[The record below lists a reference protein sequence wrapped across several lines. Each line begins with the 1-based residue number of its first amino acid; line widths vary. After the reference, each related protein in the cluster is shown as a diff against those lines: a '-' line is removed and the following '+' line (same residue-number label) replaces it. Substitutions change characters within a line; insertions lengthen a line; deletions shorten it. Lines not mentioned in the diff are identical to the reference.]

1 MKPVIKAM
9 SQRIKGM
16 RHSVIIFM
24 VFVLAISCQSGRG
37 DGEVSSMADVE
48 QEMIPKRSLSGGEE
62 PAPASDPSLPVQEM
76 RKKII
81 RDGRM
86 GIKTNDI
93 EKSKT
98 RVDTLVRNNGGYYSN
113 ESFNN
118 SDYES
123 AYNLNVRI
131 PAAAFGQFIAV
142 LESGEGEILYKEIG
156 ARDVTDQFIDLETR
170 LANKRE
176 YLERYR
182 GLVKK
187 AVSVK
192 EVLEIE
198 EKIRLLE
205 EEIESVTGRLK
216 YMGDQVDYSTLALTI
231 TKHKG
236 FKYSSDRP
244 VDFWERLKHSLSSGW
259 YAFVEFLLFLIGV
272 WPFWLLAVPVV
283 YFWRRRRKTRT
294 KNRP

>member
-1 MKPVIKAM
+1 MKKIKIVV
-9 SQRIKGM
+9 RL
-16 RHSVIIFM
+16 
-24 VFVLAISCQSGRG
+24 VLVLGFFGLAAWSCQSGGNR
-37 DGEVSSMADVE
+37 EVSTMSDMKLASKTTF
-48 QEMIPKRSLSGGEE
+48 IGEE
-62 PAPASDPSLPVQEM
+62 ATAPQDDNALPVEEV

-86 GIKTNDI
+86 GIKTSDL

-123 AYNLNVRI
+123 AWNLNIRI
-131 PAAAFGQFIAV
+131 PAAAFDGFIAA
-142 LESGEGEILYKEIG
+142 LEAGEGEILYKEIG

-182 GLVKK
+182 ELVKK

-192 EVLEIE
+192 EILEIE

-216 YMGDQVDYSTLALTI
+216 YLGDQVDFSTLNLTL

-236 FKYSSDRP
+236 FKYSPDRP
-244 VDFWERLKHSLSSGW
+244 GDSGERLKHSLSKGW
-259 YAFVEFLLFLIGV
+259 HGFVSFLLFLIKL
-272 WPFWLLAVPVV
+272 WPFWILAVPVV
-283 YFWRRRRKTRT
+283 YFWRRVRRSRGRKGA
-294 KNRP
+294 

>member
-1 MKPVIKAM
+1 MKYI
-9 SQRIKGM
+9 G
-16 RHSVIIFM
+16 IFFRM
-24 VFVLAISCQSGRG
+24 ALVAGLFSLVAWSCQSGGGSR
-37 DGEVSSMADVE
+37 EESTLRVME
-48 QEMIPKRSLSGGEE
+48 QEMAPKTAFSGEE
-62 PAPASDPSLPVQEM
+62 APVAPGDNALPVEEV

-86 GIKTNDI
+86 GIKTSDLGAA
-93 EKSKT
+93 KA
-98 RVDTLVRNNGGYYSN
+98 RVDTLVRGNGGYYSN
-113 ESFNN
+113 ESFHN

-123 AYNLNVRI
+123 AWTLNIRI
-131 PAAAFGQFIAV
+131 PAAAFDRFIAD
-142 LESGEGEILYKEIG
+142 LESGVGEILFKEIG

-182 GLVKK
+182 ELVKK
-187 AVSVK
+187 ATSVK

-216 YMGDQVDYSTLALTI
+216 YLGDQVDYSTLNLTL

-236 FKYSSDRP
+236 FKYSPDRP
-244 VDFWERLKHSLSSGW
+244 GDFGERLKHSLSKGW
-259 YAFVEFLLFLIGV
+259 YGFVSFMLFLIRL
-272 WPFWLLAVPVV
+272 WPFWILAVPVV
-283 YFWRRRRKTRT
+283 WLWRKYRRSHEKS
-294 KNRP
+294 RP

>member
-1 MKPVIKAM
+1 MKYI
-9 SQRIKGM
+9 G
-16 RHSVIIFM
+16 IFFRM
-24 VFVLAISCQSGRG
+24 ALVAGLFSLVAWSCQSGGGSR
-37 DGEVSSMADVE
+37 EESTLRVME
-48 QEMIPKRSLSGGEE
+48 QELAPKTALADQE
-62 PAPASDPSLPVQEM
+62 APVPQGDNALPVQEV

-86 GIKTNDI
+86 GIKTNEL
-93 EKSKT
+93 EKCKA
-98 RVDTLVRNNGGYYSN
+98 RVDTLVRQNGGYFSN

-123 AYNLNVRI
+123 AWNLIIRI
-131 PAAAFGQFIAV
+131 PAGAFDHFIAA
-142 LESGEGEILYKEIG
+142 LESGEGEILFKEIG

-182 GLVKK
+182 ELVKK
-187 AVSVK
+187 ATSVK

-216 YMGDQVDYSTLALTI
+216 YLGDQVDYSTLNLTL

-236 FKYSSDRP
+236 FTYSPDRP
-244 VDFWERLKHSLSSGW
+244 GDFGERLKHSLSKGW
-259 YAFVEFLLFLIGV
+259 QAFVDFLLFLIRL
-272 WPFWLLAVPVV
+272 WPFWILAVPVV
-283 YFWRRRRKTRT
+283 WLWRKYRHTRG
-294 KNRP
+294 KNRA